1 MSFGVPVRNGLGIG
15 LKASTSVGTR
25 SGPAPAPPG
34 APTSV
39 SATSSTATTASV
51 SFTAPVNPGVPPII
65 TGYTVTSSP
74 GGITATGSS
83 SPITVTGL
91 TTGVAYTFTV
101 TATNA
106 SGTGPASAPSN
117 SVTPTV
123 PGVVRYTSRLAST
136 SEGSTSDFASN
147 SSGLTASWNYT
158 GTNSD
163 LITITTSG
171 VSAVLQG
178 WTIGNSV
185 GATNSFDFRLVVISG
200 TTSGGT
206 ILKQETFTGL
216 ALSTGI
222 AQTMVLFSDGGILL
236 PPGTY
241 TVGFAWDSPL
251 IGRLTYFANG
261 TIRTS
266 SSVTGTAGT
275 LGVNY
280 GNVTA
285 FSGSGGLATTNGTT
299 GNGSG
304 QDITFQW
311 RV

>member
-25 SGPAPAPPG
+25 SGPSPAPPG

-39 SATSSTATTASV
+39 TASV
-51 SFTAPVNPGVPPII
+51 ASSTSATVTFTAPANLGIPAVI

-106 SGTGPASAPSN
+106 SGTGPASAASN
-117 SVTPTV
+117 SVTPII
-123 PGVVRYTSRLAST
+123 PAVVRYTSRLAST
-136 SEGSTSDFASN
+136 SEGSASDFASN
-147 SSGLTASWNYT
+147 SSGITTAWSYN

-163 LITITTSG
+163 LITITTTG

-178 WTIGNSV
+178 WTIGNST

-200 TTSGGT
+200 TASGGT

-216 ALSTGI
+216 ALSTG
-222 AQTMVLFSDGGILL
+222 AGQTMVLFSDGGILL

-241 TVGFAWDSPL
+241 TVGFAWDNPL
-251 IGRLTYFANG
+251 SGRTTYFASG

-280 GNVTA
+280 GNVTSY
-285 FSGSGGLATTNGTT
+285 SGSGALGANNGTS
-299 GNGSG
+299 GNGTG
-304 QDITFQW
+304 QDMTFQW

>member
-1 MSFGVPVRNGLGIG
+1 MSFGIPVRNGLGIG

-25 SGPAPAPPG
+25 SGPPPAVPG
-34 APTSV
+34 APTIGT
-39 SATSSTATTASV
+39 ATSSTATTASV
-51 SFTAPVNPGVPPII
+51 TFTAPANLGVPAVI

-74 GGITATGSS
+74 GGITATGTS

-106 SGTGPASAPSN
+106 TGTGPASAASN

-123 PGVVRYTSRLAST
+123 PAVVRYTSRLAST
-136 SEGSTSDFASN
+136 SEGSVSDFASN
-147 SSGLTASWNYT
+147 SGGLSSGWNYN

-163 LITITTSG
+163 LITITTTG

-216 ALSTGI
+216 ALSTGA

-241 TVGFAWDSPL
+241 TVGFAWDNPL
-251 IGRLTYFANG
+251 SGRTTYFASG

-275 LGVNY
+275 LGVSY
-280 GNVTA
+280 SNVAA
-285 FSGSGGLATTNGTT
+285 FSGSGGLATSNGTT

-304 QDITFQW
+304 QDMTFQW
-311 RV
+311 RF